1 MTITKYDLIPCTVS
15 GLLLPIALTIP
26 YAGIISWVV
35 LIPFFM
41 AIEHKSP
48 WSAFRL
54 GLLTGTIAN
63 AVGFYWLVGTIHRF
77 GGFPYPV
84 SLIFQILLS
93 MYSGLSFAIFAY
105 VTGKLGLFRRP
116 GLVSALLIA
125 AVWTSVEFLFPL
137 LFPYGVTNSQADYIP
152 LMQVYDLLGMYSLS
166 FLIVLVNVALMRFLN
181 RLRAKTPNPGLELVT
196 SLVLVVLTL
205 TYGFWRMDAVSKSM
219 TEAPKIKVGIV
230 QANFDFFEKNEGN
243 EDAVSRRHA
252 VMSESFGSP
261 DLIIWPETAIQAWVS
276 TSSTFLVNDGKV
288 VLPDIKGT
296 YFLVGGLSYKTDK
309 DERYPIS
316 EQDVEKF
323 NTAFLA
329 DSQGRI
335 LGRYHKT
342 KLLLFGEYLPLSSYF
357 PALKQISPATGDFTP
372 GNELNLLEIEEKN
385 IKIAPLICYE
395 DIIPSFSRRLVN
407 NGANLIVNLTN
418 DAWFGRTL
426 EPHQHLVVS
435 VPRAVETRLYLVR
448 ATNTGVSAVI
458 DPLGRVVART
468 EIFERTT
475 FEQEI
480 GIMNGEKTL
489 YTRIG
494 NVLPWGCLAFWVGFF
509 VVTRLRKS

>member
-1 MTITKYDLIPCTVS
+1 
-15 GLLLPIALTIP
+15 
-26 YAGIISWVV
+26 
-35 LIPFFM
+35 M
-41 AIEHKSP
+41 AIEDKSP

-63 AVGFYWLVGTIHRF
+63 AVGFYWLIGTIHRF

-105 VTGKLGLFRRP
+105 VTTKLGLFRKP
-116 GLVSALLIA
+116 GLLSALLIA
-125 AVWTSVEFLFPL
+125 AVWTSIEFLFPF
-137 LFPYGVTNSQADYIP
+137 LFPYGITNSQADYIP
-152 LMQVYDLLGMYSLS
+152 LMQIYELFGMYSLS
-166 FLIVLVNVALMRFLN
+166 FLIALVNVTIMRFLKGF
-181 RLRAKTPNPGLELVT
+181 RKKSPMPSLEILT
-196 SLVLVVLTL
+196 SLVLVVLTIA
-205 TYGFWRMDAVSKSM
+205 YGFWKMDVVSKRI

-243 EDAVSRRHA
+243 EDVVSRRHG
-252 VMSESFGSP
+252 VMSESLGSS

-276 TSSTFLVNDGKV
+276 TSSRLLVNDGKV
-288 VLPDIKGT
+288 VVPDIKGT
-296 YFLVGGLSYKTDK
+296 YFLVGGLSYKTNK
-309 DERYPIS
+309 IGPHRISDE
-316 EQDVEKF
+316 DVEKF
-323 NTAFLA
+323 NTAFLT

-335 LGRYHKT
+335 LGRYHKI

-357 PALKQISPATGDFTP
+357 PALKRMSPATGDFMP
-372 GNELNLLEIEEKN
+372 GNELNLLEINEKN

-395 DIIPSFSRRLVN
+395 DIIPSFSRRLVKK
-407 NGANLIVNLTN
+407 GANLIVNLTN
-418 DAWFGRTL
+418 DAWFGRTH
-426 EPHQHLVVS
+426 EPYQHLVVS

-458 DPLGRVVART
+458 DPLGRVVAKT
-468 EIFERTT
+468 EIFEQAIL
-475 FEQEI
+475 EQEI

-494 NVLPWGCLAFWVGFF
+494 NVLPWGCLAFWVGFA
-509 VVTRLRKS
+509 VATKYSASKERSHKG